1 RIPASQPTIPFYEF
15 ELTFTPLR
23 CLQTVSN
30 RLTGRPVLEQS
41 DRRVES
47 RRTQV
52 RVPLSHGE
60 ALMPD
65 QLLHASD
72 RRALHRQVRAE
83 RVTQDVNAGR
93 HLRPLGRVANP

>member
-1 RIPASQPTIPFYEF
+1 MDAAGARRPP
-15 ELTFTPLR
+15 LTAFAMVKSSR
-23 CLQTVSN
+23 S
-30 RLTGRPVLEQS
+30 RPVFEQS

-60 ALMPD
+60 TLMFD
-65 QLLHASD
+65 QFLQAPD

-83 RVTQDVNAGR
+83 RVTQDVNARR
-93 HLRPLGRVANP
+93 HFGPLGRVAHP